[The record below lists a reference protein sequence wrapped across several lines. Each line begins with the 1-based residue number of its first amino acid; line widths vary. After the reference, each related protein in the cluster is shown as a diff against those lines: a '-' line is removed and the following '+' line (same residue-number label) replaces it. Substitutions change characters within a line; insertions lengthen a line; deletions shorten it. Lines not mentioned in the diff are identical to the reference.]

1 MYVDYP
7 EPEKQLI
14 IVRNMKMKAK
24 CVGNNNL
31 YFYTDSGLREQ
42 DQEPEYVDSK
52 PIKFG
57 NFDTICICIG
67 LYWFVIVCIGVIW
80 FALVY
85 SYWYLFLKN

>member
-42 DQEPEYVDSK
+42 DQEPELHSK